1 MTEEISQN
9 VSRKEI
15 LRMTAEITVAFLS
28 QNKVNILQ
36 VPDIIKNVFKI
47 MNSISLE
54 SSKEIKT
61 LKKPFVSVRRSV
73 LPDFIICLE
82 DGRKMKM
89 LKRHLRSAYDL
100 SPDEYRSRWG
110 LPPDYPMVAP
120 NYAKR
125 RSEHAKKIGLGRKE
139 S

>member
-110 LPPDYPMVAP
+110 LPHNYPMVAP

-125 RSEHAKKIGLGRKE
+125 RSEVARNTGLGRKE